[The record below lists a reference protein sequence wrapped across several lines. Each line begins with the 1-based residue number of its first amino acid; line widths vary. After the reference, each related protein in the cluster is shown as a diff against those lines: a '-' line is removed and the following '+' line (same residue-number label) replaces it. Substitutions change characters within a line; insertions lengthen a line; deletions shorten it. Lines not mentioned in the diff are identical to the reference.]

1 MTAKRLKTAKPRKGV
16 KAAKPAKTSP
26 AVKKRRAIR
35 PRAQCAALPFRVG
48 EDVEILLITSRE
60 TGRWVIP
67 KGWPMKGKTAS
78 QAAALE
84 AFEEAG
90 VTGEI
95 APKPLGAYP
104 YVKYRKSGAGRP
116 CKVKV
121 FPLRVTGQEED
132 WPEKGQRQARWL
144 AWPQAAAAVQELRL
158 GRLIRRF
165 GKRAARAPPT
175 SA

>member
-1 MTAKRLKTAKPRKGV
+1 MTARQI
-16 KAAKPAKTSP
+16 KAAKKAKAARTAPAG
-26 AVKKRRAIR
+26 KKRRAVR
-35 PRAQCAALPFRVG
+35 PRAQCGALPFRLTEG
-48 EDVEILLITSRE
+48 VEILLITSRE

-90 VTGEI
+90 VTGDI

-104 YVKYRKSGAGRP
+104 YVKYLKSGAGRP

-132 WPEKGQRQARWL
+132 WPEKGQREVRWL

-165 GKRAARAPPT
+165 GKKASRSPPT
-175 SA
+175 